1 MRDLGPT
8 SGHTFPAVRPDRRI
22 DGAFA
27 TSGVEVVGYDVV
39 DDHRAAVGSDH
50 RPVLVTVRVPSA

>member
-1 MRDLGPT
+1 
-8 SGHTFPAVRPDRRI
+8 VRPDRRI